1 MIKYIF
7 SLIMAIASLILA
19 IGVKTFASACPAMP
33 NGRFMMCHWA
43 GEVVFGLG
51 VLLLILSIIHFI
63 SKKTEMK
70 QGISIAIFL
79 NSIFTMLVP
88 GNIVHL
94 CMKTTMRC
102 HMVMKPFVM
111 VVAGIIAVVAIVDF
125 FMRRKCLKKE
135 NCK

>member
-19 IGVKTFASACPAMP
+19 IGVKTFASVCPAMP
-33 NGRFMMCHWA
+33 NGRFMTCHWA

-63 SKKTEMK
+63 SKKIEMK
-70 QGISIAIFL
+70 QGIAIAIVL

-88 GNIVHL
+88 ENIVVIWL
-94 CMKTTMRC
+94 
-102 HMVMKPFVM
+102 
-111 VVAGIIAVVAIVDF
+111 
-125 FMRRKCLKKE
+125 
-135 NCK
+135 